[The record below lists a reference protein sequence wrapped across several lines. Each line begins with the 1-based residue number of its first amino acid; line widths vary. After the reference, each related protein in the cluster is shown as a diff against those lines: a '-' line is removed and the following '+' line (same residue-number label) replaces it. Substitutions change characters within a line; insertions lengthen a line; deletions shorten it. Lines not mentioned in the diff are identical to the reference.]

1 MPPFFGALDAL
12 TVDDSGGGT
21 RLSLRLFSTLDIE
34 RVMNAI
40 QYAVALPPDE
50 VVVDRAARWKI
61 LRKIAP
67 LAPGAQDVHHAVHNS
82 THVGAPLTSA
92 GLRRWNERLDIR
104 PLVIR
109 QIARIPEV
117 ITIVFRS
124 VLMRPH
130 WRHLPNRPPP
140 LNHN

>member
-1 MPPFFGALDAL
+1 
-12 TVDDSGGGT
+12 
-21 RLSLRLFSTLDIE
+21 
-34 RVMNAI
+34 MNAI

-67 LAPGAQDVHHAVHNS
+67 LATGAQDVHHAVHNR

-92 GLRRWNERLDIR
+92 RLRRRNERLDIR

-109 QIARIPEV
+109 QIARVPQV

-124 VLMRPH
+124 VIMRPH
-130 WRHLPNRPPP
+130 RRLSQIDR
-140 LNHN
+140 LL